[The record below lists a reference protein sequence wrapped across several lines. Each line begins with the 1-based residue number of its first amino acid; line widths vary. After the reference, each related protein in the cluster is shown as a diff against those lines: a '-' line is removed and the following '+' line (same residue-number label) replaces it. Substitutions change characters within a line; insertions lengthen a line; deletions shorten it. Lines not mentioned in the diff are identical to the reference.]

1 MPCLTNYN
9 TPLVSR
15 SELSTIWMPPLA
27 ISFAPKLDET
37 GLHHSDPPKDTQH
50 RDLPNTF
57 EKYRNNA

>member
-1 MPCLTNYN
+1 
-9 TPLVSR
+9 
-15 SELSTIWMPPLA
+15 MPPLA